1 MRLASSEAYPWRK
14 AGIRSKPCGGSRK
27 NKFWRSD
34 LTRKIRVLVAEE
46 DTAFLKMIEDSLV
59 ESGYPFRR
67 VRDAVHCDLCRPNGP
82 DCHLIRAF
90 LRSAIQEPKFPHS
103 SIEIH

>member
-1 MRLASSEAYPWRK
+1 MASPEAYPWQK
-14 AGIRSKPCGGSRK
+14 AGFRAKPSEGFRK

-59 ESGYPFRR
+59 ESGYPYQIEKVFS
-67 VRDAVHCDLCRPNGP
+67 GE
-82 DCHLIRAF
+82 DCLKR
-90 LRSAIQEPKFPHS
+90 LQKEKF
-103 SIEIH
+103 EIL